1 MRALSRTSLNRLK
14 SSLMGREREGGGGG
28 YGGRGWWWGGGVC
41 KVGGY
46 QCVNFL
52 PEFCSVT

>member
-1 MRALSRTSLNRLK
+1 
-14 SSLMGREREGGGGG
+14 MGEGTGVGGGGG
-28 YGGRGWWWGGGVC
+28 GGGVC